1 MSVESIRTVLE
12 CVPLLIDPLR
22 VAGLFRALEG
32 VKAGVWDEIDKDLEG
47 RAKRPQISII
57 DGVAVVPVHGV
68 LVPETDAIDRI
79 MGYVATSDVQ
89 RMVSEAVESKA
100 RGILLDINS
109 PGGAVTGVEETGDM
123 IADARKSKPVMAYAG
138 ELAASGAM
146 WLASQATGF
155 YAGKSATVG
164 SIGVY
169 MAFADRSKMA
179 EMMGIKVDVIKSSE
193 TPYKAAG
200 VPGTSLSD
208 AQRGQFQSQVDYIF
222 QGFKAAI
229 MRGRP
234 KVKAE
239 AMQGQTF
246 TGAQAKDVG
255 LVDSVASFAQ
265 ALTATKNLADLR
277 GMKG

>member
-12 CVPLLIDPLR
+12 CTPLLIDPLR

-32 VKAGVWDEIDKDLEG
+32 AKAGVWDDIEEELKQ
-47 RAKRPQISII
+47 RAARPKISMV
-57 DGVAVVPVHGV
+57 DGIAVVPVHGV
-68 LVPETDAIDRI
+68 LVPETDSIDRI
-79 MGYVATSDVQ
+79 MGYIAMSDVQ
-89 RMVSEAVESKA
+89 RMIAESAQSSA

-123 IADARKSKPVMAYAG
+123 IAEARKSKPVMAYAG

-146 WLASQATGF
+146 WLASQAHAF
-155 YAGKSATVG
+155 YSSKSATVG

-179 EMMGIKVDVIKSSE
+179 EMMGIKVDVIKSTG

-200 VPGTSLSD
+200 IPGTSLTD
-208 AQRGQFQSQVDYIF
+208 AQRENFQSQVNYIF
-222 QGFKAAI
+222 DGFKAAI
-229 MRGRP
+229 KRGRP
-234 KVKAE
+234 KVKDE

-246 TGAQAKDVG
+246 TGAQAREVG
-255 LVDSVASFAQ
+255 LVDSLTNFSQ
-265 ALTATKNLADLR
+265 ALDATKNLADLR